1 MTLSKILP
9 ATVLAAAL
17 LGSAAAPA
25 SAIAISHTNRAA
37 GDPDAA
43 PVSKLR
49 GTPPA
54 DTSGPSRFDRLHQ
67 DSNGR

>member
-1 MTLSKILP
+1 MTISKILP
-9 ATVLAAAL
+9 AALLAAAL
-17 LGSAAAPA
+17 LGGAAAPA
-25 SAIAISHTNRAA
+25 FAVAISHTNRAA

-43 PVSKLR
+43 PVTRVR